1 MQGCTRCI
9 IERVS
14 TTNPTPEDG
23 ESLRDRKARR
33 TREAIHTAAV
43 RLSYE
48 RGLDAAT
55 IAQIADEAGISQRTF
70 FNYFASKEDAIIGTA
85 ASGPDEQ
92 VVKAAAAAA
101 DFSHGILEE
110 TARVVRDV
118 LSHSLGSEDTV
129 RMRRILFLRNPA
141 LVQRNADAGSALA
154 TLLIDELLPLLADDV
169 AALGVPEGTPPR
181 DVVRMIVLIAFA
193 PLRHSFVKPKSPSE
207 DATGS
212 ADCAPTTSPDR
223 PDAESDPSPQDLHE
237 RFDHSLALFRT
248 VLEGTRI

>member
-1 MQGCTRCI
+1 M
-9 IERVS
+9 S
-14 TTNPTPEDG
+14 TTTPTPDEG
-23 ESLRDRKARR
+23 ESLRVRKARR

-43 RLSYE
+43 RLCYE

-55 IAQIADEAGISQRTF
+55 IAQIAEEAGISQRTF

-92 VVKAAAAAA
+92 VVKTAAATA

-118 LSHSLGSEDTV
+118 LAHSLGNEDTV

-169 AALGVPEGTPPR
+169 AALDLPERTPPR
-181 DVVRMIVLIAFA
+181 DAVRMIVLIAFA
-193 PLRHSFVKPKSPSE
+193 PLRHSFVRPKPPALGDT
-207 DATGS
+207 DAH
-212 ADCAPTTSPDR
+212 DCGTPNAPAPDR
-223 PDAESDPSPQDLHE
+223 PGTEADPSPQDLHE